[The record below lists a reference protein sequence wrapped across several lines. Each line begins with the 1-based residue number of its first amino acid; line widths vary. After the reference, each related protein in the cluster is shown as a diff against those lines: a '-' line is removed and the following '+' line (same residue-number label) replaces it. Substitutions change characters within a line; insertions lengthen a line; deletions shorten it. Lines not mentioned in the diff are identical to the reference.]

1 MNTEFE
7 KKPTD
12 EQLDAMLR
20 DVAIPSNLKS
30 QLLGIPESTSPDDK
44 TSGLSKKKISASVTT
59 PISTKPASKTWAT
72 WMPYVLAASLLAI
85 TIFGASQLIP
95 SNDRELE
102 SGTMASVDNQNSKP
116 ENKPPPKD
124 LELVET
130 EQAKQEL
137 QLLKAKIELL
147 EIERLKTELAMLE
160 QLTGNQLS
168 ENEVES
174 MIMALA
180 PEYSIPLGG
189 KKADVQSEMA
199 RVLMEYPNTRGAFF
213 ANKILKQIN

>member
-44 TSGLSKKKISASVTT
+44 TSGFSKQQISASATT
-59 PISTKPASKTWAT
+59 TPASKTWAT

-137 QLLKAKIELL
+137 QILKAKIELL

>member
-1 MNTEFE
+1 
-7 KKPTD
+7 
-12 EQLDAMLR
+12 
-20 DVAIPSNLKS
+20 
-30 QLLGIPESTSPDDK
+30 
-44 TSGLSKKKISASVTT
+44 
-59 PISTKPASKTWAT
+59 
-72 WMPYVLAASLLAI
+72 MPYVLAASLLAI

-116 ENKPPPKD
+116 ENQPPSKD